1 MTGYNNANNMTVL
14 LPVTRYLQI
23 FRQSWFSG
31 VLSVLF
37 LSIALIMLRIDT
49 QQARTHTASLE
60 IVGRINANIQ
70 HLTIVSP
77 EALRGNEQAF
87 VQLRNN
93 LDQLN
98 HYATL
103 LQYGGEYQRETL
115 PAIAELLPAD
125 LFKTFRNTLHIKEN
139 RARQILESREAL
151 VSLAEILKRVDLVNH
166 GLQKKLQEFSVELT
180 QTGHASNQAVAVET
194 VKILVQFITGSVRSL
209 IEGGFQVSST
219 ADQQS
224 VESEQITG
232 MIQTLIKGRDWLYST
247 VQGNQLSSGTLSQ
260 IRVQFNALEDL
271 LRVAQRLTP
280 EVTGAWHAIHETF
293 SASDSLSTLVSQIE
307 QAITEH
313 NNNAGM
319 LTTVLFY
326 LTAVLTIISGLVFIH
341 LFSTSLRKH
350 IHQGEQNVETT
361 QKAILRLLD
370 EMEIPAGGDL
380 TARMS
385 VTEDI
390 TGTIADSINLTIE
403 ALQELVR
410 KVNHAS
416 SQVMSASHQAESI
429 SSDLL
434 DATREQA
441 GKIEDATVAVL
452 GIAES
457 LEAVSGSAEECADVA
472 RQTLHAAE
480 SGANAVQDAMAGM
493 NEIRVYIQ
501 ETSKRIKRLGE
512 SSQEIGE
519 IVTLIS
525 DITEQTNI
533 LALNASIQATAAGDA
548 GKGFSVIAQ
557 EIQRLAEHSAEAT
570 RQIST
575 LIRNIR
581 GDAQDTIIA
590 MERSTAGVVEGARRA
605 NTTGSALEEIE
616 TVSKRLAQLV
626 IRITEATHKQTRVS
640 NKVAKSMEDILSIT
654 RQTSRGTQ
662 QNADSIK
669 QITEHVTDLKSSVA
683 SFKV

>member
-1 MTGYNNANNMTVL
+1 MTGCNNSNDMTVL
-14 LPVTRYLQI
+14 LPLTKYLQI

-31 VLSVLF
+31 ALSVLF
-37 LSIALIMLRIDT
+37 LLIALILLRVDT
-49 QQARTHTASLE
+49 QQARSHTTSLE
-60 IVGRINANIQ
+60 VVGHLHTQIQ
-70 HLTIVSP
+70 HLAIVSR

-98 HYATL
+98 YYSSL
-103 LQYGGEYQRETL
+103 LQYGGEYQRESL
-115 PAIAELLPAD
+115 PAVADLLPGD
-125 LFKTFRNTLHIKEN
+125 LFKDFQNTLRTKEN

-151 VSLAEILKRVDLVNH
+151 VNLAEILKRVDLVNH
-166 GLQKKLQEFSVELT
+166 SLQKKLQDFSMEVA
-180 QTGHASNQAVAVET
+180 QTGHTSNQVIAVDT
-194 VKILVQFITGSVRSL
+194 VKILVQFVTGGVRSL
-209 IEGGFQVSST
+209 IQGGFQASKAMDSLQN
-219 ADQQS
+219 DP
-224 VESEQITG
+224 EQITG
-232 MIQTLIKGRDWLYST
+232 MIQTLVKGRDWLYST
-247 VQGNQLSSGTLSQ
+247 VLGNQLSTDTLSQ
-260 IRVQFNALEDL
+260 IRIQFNALEDL
-271 LRVAQRLTP
+271 LRVAQKLTP
-280 EVTGAWHAIHETF
+280 EASGAWHAMQETF
-293 SASDSLSTLVSQIE
+293 SAGDHLSTQVNQIE
-307 QAITEH
+307 QA
-313 NNNAGM
+313 
-319 LTTVLFY
+319 LTTHNSDEGMFISILFY
-326 LTAVLTIISGLVFIH
+326 LMLVLAIASGMVFIY
-341 LFSTSLRKH
+341 LFSNSMRKR
-350 IHQGEQNVETT
+350 IHQGEQSVEAT
-361 QKAILRLLD
+361 QRAILRLLD
-370 EMEIPAGGDL
+370 EMEVPAGGDL

-410 KVNHAS
+410 KINHAS
-416 SQVMSASHQAESI
+416 AQVTGASDQAERI
-429 SSDLL
+429 SSSLL
-434 DATREQA
+434 NATQEQA
-441 GKIEDATVAVL
+441 HKIEDATVAVL

-501 ETSKRIKRLGE
+501 ETAKRIKRLGE
-512 SSQEIGE
+512 STQEIGE

-533 LALNASIQATAAGDA
+533 LALNASIQATTAGEA

-575 LIRNIR
+575 LVRNIR

-590 MERSTAGVVEGARRA
+590 MERSTAGVVEGTRRA

-626 IRITEATHKQTRVS
+626 IRITEAAHKQTRVS
-640 NKVAKSMEDILSIT
+640 NKVARNMEEILTIT
-654 RQTSRGTQ
+654 RQTTQGTL

-669 QITEHVTDLKSSVA
+669 QIAGHVTDLKSSVA
-683 SFKV
+683 NFRV

>member
-1 MTGYNNANNMTVL
+1 M
-14 LPVTRYLQI
+14 R
-23 FRQSWFSG
+23 
-31 VLSVLF
+31 
-37 LSIALIMLRIDT
+37 
-49 QQARTHTASLE
+49 
-60 IVGRINANIQ
+60 
-70 HLTIVSP
+70 
-77 EALRGNEQAF
+77 
-87 VQLRNN
+87 
-93 LDQLN
+93 
-98 HYATL
+98 
-103 LQYGGEYQRETL
+103 
-115 PAIAELLPAD
+115 
-125 LFKTFRNTLHIKEN
+125 IKEN

>member
-1 MTGYNNANNMTVL
+1 
-14 LPVTRYLQI
+14 
-23 FRQSWFSG
+23 
-31 VLSVLF
+31 
-37 LSIALIMLRIDT
+37 
-49 QQARTHTASLE
+49 
-60 IVGRINANIQ
+60 
-70 HLTIVSP
+70 
-77 EALRGNEQAF
+77 
-87 VQLRNN
+87 
-93 LDQLN
+93 
-98 HYATL
+98 
-103 LQYGGEYQRETL
+103 
-115 PAIAELLPAD
+115 
-125 LFKTFRNTLHIKEN
+125 
-139 RARQILESREAL
+139 
-151 VSLAEILKRVDLVNH
+151 
-166 GLQKKLQEFSVELT
+166 
-180 QTGHASNQAVAVET
+180 
-194 VKILVQFITGSVRSL
+194 
-209 IEGGFQVSST
+209 
-219 ADQQS
+219 
-224 VESEQITG
+224 
-232 MIQTLIKGRDWLYST
+232 
-247 VQGNQLSSGTLSQ
+247 
-260 IRVQFNALEDL
+260 
-271 LRVAQRLTP
+271 
-280 EVTGAWHAIHETF
+280 
-293 SASDSLSTLVSQIE
+293 
-307 QAITEH
+307 
-313 NNNAGM
+313 
-319 LTTVLFY
+319 
-326 LTAVLTIISGLVFIH
+326 
-341 LFSTSLRKH
+341 
-350 IHQGEQNVETT
+350 T

-434 DATREQA
+434 DATQEQA
-441 GKIEDATVAVL
+441 RKIEDATVAVL

-512 SSQEIGE
+512 SAQEIGE

-557 EIQRLAEHSAEAT
+557 ELQRLAEPSADAT
-570 RQIST
+570 RQSSP

>member
-1 MTGYNNANNMTVL
+1 MTGYNDPNDMTVL
-14 LPVTRYLQI
+14 LPVTKYLKI

-37 LSIALIMLRIDT
+37 LSVALIILRIDT
-49 QQARTHTASLE
+49 QQARTHTDSLE
-60 IVGRINANIQ
+60 MIGRIHASIQ

-103 LQYGGEYQRETL
+103 LQYGGEYQRKTL
-115 PAIAELLPAD
+115 PAVAELLPAD
-125 LFKTFRNTLHIKEN
+125 LFKTFQNTLRIKEN

-151 VSLAEILKRVDLVNH
+151 VNLAEILKRVDLVNH
-166 GLQKKLQEFSVELT
+166 GLQRKLQEFSVELT

-194 VKILVQFITGSVRSL
+194 VKILVQFIVGNVRSL
-209 IEGGFQVSST
+209 IQGGFQVSGSV
-219 ADQQS
+219 DQQS
-224 VESEQITG
+224 AESEQMTE

-247 VQGNQLSSGTLSQ
+247 VRGNQLSSGTLSQ
-260 IRVQFNALEDL
+260 IRIQFNALEDL

-280 EVTGAWHAIHETF
+280 EVTGAWHAMHETF
-293 SASDSLSTLVSQIE
+293 SASDSLSTLISQIE
-307 QAITEH
+307 QAITAH
-313 NNNAGM
+313 NNNEDM
-319 LTTVLFY
+319 HTTALFY
-326 LTAVLTIISGLVFIH
+326 LMVVLAVVSGLVFIH
-341 LFSTSLRKH
+341 LFSTSLRKY
-350 IHQGEQNVETT
+350 IHQSEQNVETT

-370 EMEIPAGGDL
+370 EMEIPAEGDL

-385 VTEDI
+385 VTEDV

-416 SQVMSASHQAESI
+416 SQVMNASHQAESI
-429 SSDLL
+429 SSALL
-434 DATREQA
+434 NAAQEQA

-457 LEAVSGSAEECADVA
+457 LEAVAGSAEECTDVA

-480 SGANAVQDAMAGM
+480 NGANAVQDAMAGM

-533 LALNASIQATAAGDA
+533 LALNASIQATAAGEA

-570 RQIST
+570 RQISM

-626 IRITEATHKQTRVS
+626 IRITEATHKQNRVS
-640 NKVAKSMEDILSIT
+640 NKVAKSMEEILSIT

-669 QITEHVTDLKSSVA
+669 QIAEHVTDLKSSVA